1 MQHKDERD
9 IVVTTPTL
17 IPVPGGKTIE
27 EYFGRVN
34 TEDES
39 VSVARMVA
47 PAGWDEPA
55 QRPAFD
61 EYTLVLEGALIVE
74 SDVGEFEVRA
84 GHAILTPA
92 GTRVRYRTEDGAT
105 YVAVCL
111 PAFAEDLAA
120 REE

>member
-1 MQHKDERD
+1 MQQRDEHD

-34 TEDES
+34 TADEA
-39 VSVARMVA
+39 VSIARMVA

-55 QRPAFD
+55 QRPEFD
-61 EYTLVLEGALIVE
+61 EYTVVLHGTLIVE
-74 SDVGEFEVRA
+74 TDSSAYVVGA
-84 GHAILTPA
+84 GQAIHTPA
-92 GTRVRYRTEDGAT
+92 GQRIRYRTDDGAT
-105 YVAVCL
+105 YVAICL
-111 PAFAEDLAA
+111 PAFSESLAA